1 MLIVWFFDTVQWK
14 GHFNSVIFHTKT
26 YNLSV
31 IKNKNIKIT
40 MESVPKI
47 HLSGTPQNCQGLQ
60 TGGKSK
66 QVSYLREA

>member
-1 MLIVWFFDTVQWK
+1 M
-14 GHFNSVIFHTKT
+14 IFHTKT

-66 QVSYLREA
+66 QVSHLREA